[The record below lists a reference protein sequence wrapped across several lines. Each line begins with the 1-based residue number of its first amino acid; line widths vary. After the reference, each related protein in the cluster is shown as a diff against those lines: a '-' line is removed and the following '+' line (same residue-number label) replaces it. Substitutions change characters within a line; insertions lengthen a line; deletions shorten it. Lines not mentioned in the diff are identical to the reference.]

1 MRELLRERLRSFNR
15 IDDAGRHAMADAAH
29 FERLERDLASRA
41 LADDILKYC
50 EIRTATAGNEIRTVY
65 SCVVLTPSE
74 AAQLDKY
81 IAHLERRD
89 PFGWV
94 R

>member
-15 IDDAGRHAMADAAH
+15 VDDAGRHVTVDAAH
-29 FERLERDLASRA
+29 FERMERDLAART
-41 LADDILKYC
+41 LADEILKYC
-50 EIRTATAGNEIRTVY
+50 EIRSATAGNEIRTTY

-89 PFGWV
+89 LFGGG